1 MKTKKIMAKS
11 VDGENILYH
20 ILQKQIIQA
29 FDAVNP
35 PDHVKYMIEQLML
48 WGGVWFKPE
57 TCAQIPIM
65 LPYVVRDSSC
75 RRKNPA
81 TGKDSWGMSN
91 ARGFLRDDNSLI
103 KSIPRSLKIQSAF
116 SEMNGRTMGNGFV
129 ASHIWMSMRTRSG
142 HACEWECA
150 NSFIPNLVWLPKQ
163 LSKLTDIDG
172 SYAQQFLKY
181 ISGMLYKPKTSSD
194 PVLAPIWKELN
205 VPSIE
210 PISEIDLGKL
220 NYFEHDIN
228 WLSSRK
234 SSLVDALQS
243 ILDTILFGASK
254 TIRSSSRYISSLKKV
269 LTSMSNSDRQYLE
282 DWIKCNLDILK
293 AVPCTFKKSSH
304 TTGVKTPSVGLSAAR
319 ASRFYTINGAGM
331 YKMHQVIG
339 EYIIFKL
346 EGGKTFLEIH
356 DEISKNAKFVS
367 DKQDGVSVNN
377 SRHEKPHF
385 VEYKGTKYYITTQLR
400 NRRPNE
406 NFSVFMRHVN
416 ETESDF
422 QISPC

>member
-1 MKTKKIMAKS
+1 
-11 VDGENILYH
+11 
-20 ILQKQIIQA
+20 
-29 FDAVNP
+29 
-35 PDHVKYMIEQLML
+35 
-48 WGGVWFKPE
+48 
-57 TCAQIPIM
+57 
-65 LPYVVRDSSC
+65 
-75 RRKNPA
+75 
-81 TGKDSWGMSN
+81 
-91 ARGFLRDDNSLI
+91 
-103 KSIPRSLKIQSAF
+103 
-116 SEMNGRTMGNGFV
+116 MGNGFV

-194 PVLAPIWKELN
+194 PELASIWKELN
-205 VPSIE
+205 VPSIK
-210 PISEIDLGKL
+210 PISAIDLDKL
-220 NYFEHDIN
+220 NYFQHDIN

-234 SSLVDALQS
+234 SSLADALQS
-243 ILDTILFGASK
+243 ILDTIGASK

-269 LTSMSNSDRQYLE
+269 LTSMSNSDNLKG
-282 DWIKCNLDILK
+282 WITYNLDILK

-319 ASRFYTINGAGM
+319 ASRSYTINGVGM

-346 EGGKTFLEIH
+346 KGGKSFLEIH

-422 QISPC
+422 QISPR

>member
-1 MKTKKIMAKS
+1 MAKT

-29 FDAVNP
+29 FDAFNP

-48 WGGVWFKPE
+48 WGNVWFRPE
-57 TCAQIPIM
+57 TGVQIPIL

-81 TGKDSWGMSN
+81 TGRDSWGTSN
-91 ARGFLRDDNSLI
+91 ARGVLRDDNSLI
-103 KSIPRSLKIQSAF
+103 KSIPRALKIQSAF
-116 SEMNGRTMGNGFV
+116 SEMNGRTVGNGFV

-194 PVLAPIWKELN
+194 PVLASIWEELN
-205 VPSIE
+205 VPSIK
-210 PISEIDLGKL
+210 PISAIDLDKL
-220 NYFEHDIN
+220 NYFQHDIN

-234 SSLVDALQS
+234 SSLADALQS
-243 ILDTILFGASK
+243 ILDTIHFGASK
-254 TIRSSSRYISSLKKV
+254 TIRSSSRYISSLKIV
-269 LTSMSNSDRQYLE
+269 LKSMSNGDRQYLE
-282 DWIKCNLDILK
+282 DWITYNLGILK
-293 AVPCTFKKSSH
+293 AVPSTFKISSH
-304 TTGVKTPSVGLSAAR
+304 TTGLKTPSVGLSAAR
-319 ASRFYTINGAGM
+319 ASRSYTINGAGM

-367 DKQDGVSVNN
+367 DKHDGVSVNN

-400 NRRPNE
+400 NRRPND

-416 ETESDF
+416 KTESDF

>member
-1 MKTKKIMAKS
+1 MKTKKVMAKT

-48 WGGVWFKPE
+48 WGSVWFRPE
-57 TCAQIPIM
+57 TCAQIPIL
-65 LPYVVRDSSC
+65 LPYVVRNSSC
-75 RRKNPA
+75 RRKNPS
-81 TGKDSWGMSN
+81 TGKDSWGTSN
-91 ARGFLRDDNSLI
+91 ARGFLRDDNSLV

-116 SEMNGRTMGNGFV
+116 SEMNSRTMGNGFV
-129 ASHIWMSMRTRSG
+129 ASHIWMSMRTRLG
-142 HACEWECA
+142 HTCEWECA

-194 PVLAPIWKELN
+194 PMLDSIWKELN
-205 VPSIE
+205 VPSIK
-210 PISEIDLGKL
+210 PISAIDLDKL
-220 NYFEHDIN
+220 NYFQHDIN

-234 SSLVDALQS
+234 SSLADALQS
-243 ILDTILFGASK
+243 ILDTIHFGASK
-254 TIRSSSRYISSLKKV
+254 TIRSSSRYISSLKIV
-269 LTSMSNSDRQYLE
+269 LRPMSNSDRQYLE
-282 DWIKCNLDILK
+282 DWITYNLGILK
-293 AVPCTFKKSSH
+293 AVPSTFKISSH
-304 TTGVKTPSVGLSAAR
+304 TTGLKTPSVGLPAAR

>member
-1 MKTKKIMAKS
+1 
-11 VDGENILYH
+11 
-20 ILQKQIIQA
+20 
-29 FDAVNP
+29 
-35 PDHVKYMIEQLML
+35 
-48 WGGVWFKPE
+48 
-57 TCAQIPIM
+57 
-65 LPYVVRDSSC
+65 
-75 RRKNPA
+75 
-81 TGKDSWGMSN
+81 
-91 ARGFLRDDNSLI
+91 
-103 KSIPRSLKIQSAF
+103 
-116 SEMNGRTMGNGFV
+116 
-129 ASHIWMSMRTRSG
+129 MRTRSG

-194 PVLAPIWKELN
+194 PVLASIWKELN
-205 VPSIE
+205 VPSIK
-210 PISEIDLGKL
+210 PISAIDLDKL
-220 NYFEHDIN
+220 NYFQHDIN

-234 SSLVDALQS
+234 SSLADALQS
-243 ILDTILFGASK
+243 ILDTIHFGASK

-269 LTSMSNSDRQYLE
+269 LTSMSNGDRQYLE
-282 DWIKCNLDILK
+282 GWIKRNLDILK
-293 AVPCTFKKSSH
+293 AEPCTFKKSSH

-319 ASRFYTINGAGM
+319 ASRSYTINGAGM

-367 DKQDGVSVNN
+367 DKHDGVSVNN
-377 SRHEKPHF
+377 SRGEKPHF

-400 NRRPNE
+400 NRRPND

-416 ETESDF
+416 KTESDF